1 MQRTK
6 IFESEIE
13 MPTTAGTASSI
24 SQATCVRL
32 YNGNTGASTVSIS
45 TSVGAA
51 TSFTFTMPQNTVEFL
66 EKLPTDVIFA
76 SSNLVR
82 ASKVGFTN

>member
-6 IFESEIE
+6 IFESEIDA
-13 MPTTAGTASSI
+13 PTSSGLAT
-24 SQATCVRL
+24 SVSNATCVRL
-32 YNGNTGASTVSIS
+32 HNNTSGIVTVGVS

-51 TSFTFTMPQNTVEFL
+51 TTNYFSMPGNTVEFL
-66 EKLPTDVIFA
+66 EKLPTDVIWT
-76 SSNLVR
+76 SSAIK